1 MAINASFF
9 VTGSLIEH
17 RLFLS
22 STLRRALSFILEA
35 MLKPVNSKV
44 ILQPTHI
51 VNVNVYAIVVC
62 ILCRDNL
69 ASRAF

>member
-1 MAINASFF
+1 MAINTSSS

-17 RLFLS
+17 QLFPS

-35 MLKPVNSKV
+35 MQKPVNSKV
-44 ILQPTHI
+44 ILQPTYI
-51 VNVNVYAIVVC
+51 LNVIVYAIVVC
-62 ILCRDNL
+62 ILCRDKL